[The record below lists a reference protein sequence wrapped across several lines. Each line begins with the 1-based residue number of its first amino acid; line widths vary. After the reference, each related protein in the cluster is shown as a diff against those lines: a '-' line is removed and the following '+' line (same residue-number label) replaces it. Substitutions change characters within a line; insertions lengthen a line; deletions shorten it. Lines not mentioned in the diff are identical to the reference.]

1 MLNFDEALAR
11 ILEQVTTL
19 GTENIDIGNALNR
32 VLAEPVFARTDQ
44 PPFDGSAMDG
54 YAVQSGDVHPGAV
67 LMQIGESQA
76 GAGFNGTLSP
86 GQCIRIFTGAPLPE
100 GADAVVMQEV
110 TSADGNQITFEK
122 MVLPGQ
128 NVRPRGQ
135 DFSQGAEL
143 ATSGTALS
151 PAHIALIAAGN
162 VPEIEVFKRPAIGLL
177 ATGDELKP
185 PGSELTP
192 GQIVG
197 SNSFA
202 LNALFSPFASR
213 ILHLDNAPDSEE
225 QLRALFQKALDGPA
239 DIIISTGGASVGDH
253 DLVLPV
259 LKSLGVTVDFWKIA
273 MRPGKPVMFGRYE
286 NKLFFALP
294 GNPVSAYV
302 TAITLVL
309 PAIRA
314 ACGFASPSN
323 KTLRLPLAAP
333 LSANGP
339 RRHFMRCTI
348 ETGEGISSSVH
359 PILQTDSSH
368 LSSLA
373 AANGLLI
380 VDENTQAL
388 QVGQLVE
395 VILI

>member
-32 VLAEPVFARTDQ
+32 VLAQPVFAQTDQ

-54 YAVQSGDVHPGAV
+54 YAVQSNDVGPGAV
-67 LMQIGESQA
+67 LTQIGESQA
-76 GAGFNGTLSP
+76 GAGFSGTVGP
-86 GQCIRIFTGAPLPE
+86 GQCSRIFTGAPMPE

-110 TSADGNQITFEK
+110 TSVNGNQISFEK
-122 MVLPGQ
+122 VVLPGQ
-128 NVRPRGQ
+128 NVRPLGQ
-135 DFSQGAEL
+135 DFLRGTGL
-143 ATSGTALS
+143 ATPGMVLS
-151 PAHIALIAAGN
+151 PVHIALIAAGN
-162 VPEIEVFKRPAIGLL
+162 VPEVEVFKRPAIGLL
-177 ATGDELKP
+177 ARGDELKP
-185 PGSELTP
+185 PGSALEP

-202 LNALFSPFASR
+202 LRALFAPFASQ
-213 ILHLDNAPDSEE
+213 IVQLDNAPDDEE
-225 QLRALFQKALDGPA
+225 RLRAAFRDALEGPA
-239 DIIISTGGASVGDH
+239 DIIVSTGGASVGDH

-273 MRPGKPVMFGRYE
+273 MRPGKPVMFGRFE

-314 ACGFASPSN
+314 VSGLASPLN
-323 KTLRLPLAAP
+323 KTLRLPLASP

-348 ETGEGISSSVH
+348 ETGEGTSAVH
-359 PILQTDSSH
+359 PIMQTDSSH

-373 AANGLLI
+373 AADGFI
-380 VDENTQAL
+380 VIGEGAEAL
-388 QVGQLVE
+388 QVGHLVE
-395 VILI
+395 VILL

>member
-1 MLNFDEALAR
+1 MLNFDEALSR
-11 ILEQVTTL
+11 ILGQVSTL
-19 GTENIDIGNALNR
+19 GTETIELGDALGR

-54 YAVQSGDVHPGAV
+54 YAVQSRDVAPGAV

-76 GAGFNGTLSP
+76 GAGFSGTVGP

-110 TSADGNQITFEK
+110 TSADGNRITFEK

-128 NVRPRGQ
+128 NVRPLGQ
-135 DFSQGAEL
+135 DFLRGAGL
-143 ATSGTALS
+143 ATPGTALS

-162 VPEIEVFKRPAIGLL
+162 VPEVKLFKRPVIGLL

-185 PGSELTP
+185 PGSKLET

-202 LNALFSPFASR
+202 LSALFAPLASR

-239 DIIISTGGASVGDH
+239 DIIVSTGGASVGDH

-259 LKSLGVTVDFWKIA
+259 LKSLGVSVDFWKIA
-273 MRPGKPVMFGRYE
+273 MRPGKPVMFGRFE

-314 ACGFASPSN
+314 ACGYSSPLN
-323 KTLRLPLAAP
+323 KTLRLPLASP

-348 ETGEGISSSVH
+348 ETGEGISAVH

-373 AANGLLI
+373 AADGLF
-380 VDENTQAL
+380 VVGENAEAL
-388 QVGQLVE
+388 QAGQLVE
-395 VILI
+395 VILL

>member
-1 MLNFDEALAR
+1 MLNFDEALSR
-11 ILEQVTTL
+11 ILEQVKTL
-19 GTENIDIGNALNR
+19 GTETVELGGASGR

-54 YAVQSGDVHPGAV
+54 YAVRSRDIAPGAV
-67 LMQIGESQA
+67 LEQIGESQA
-76 GAGFNGTLSP
+76 GAGFSGTVGP
-86 GQCIRIFTGAPLPE
+86 GQCIRIFTGAPMPE

-110 TSADGNQITFEK
+110 ALVEGNKVAFEK
-122 MVLPGQ
+122 TVLPGQ
-128 NVRPRGQ
+128 NVRSLGQ
-135 DFSQGAEL
+135 DFVRGTGL
-143 ATSGTALS
+143 ATPGTALN
-151 PAHIALIAAGN
+151 PARVAHIAAGN
-162 VPEIEVFKRPAIGLL
+162 VPEVKVFKRPVIGLL

-185 PGSELTP
+185 PGSELEP

-202 LNALFSPFASR
+202 LSALFSPFASQV
-213 ILHLDNAPDSEE
+213 LQLDNASDDEE

-239 DIIISTGGASVGDH
+239 NIIVSTGGASVGDH

-273 MRPGKPVMFGRYE
+273 MRPGKPVMFGRFE

-314 ACGFASPSN
+314 ASGYSSPSN
-323 KTLRLPLAAP
+323 KTLRLPLASP
-333 LSANGP
+333 LSTNGP

-348 ETGEGISSSVH
+348 ETLEGASAVH

-368 LSSLA
+368 LTSLA
-373 AANGLLI
+373 AADGLLI
-380 VDENTQAL
+380 VDENAQAL
-388 QVGQLVE
+388 QVGQVVE